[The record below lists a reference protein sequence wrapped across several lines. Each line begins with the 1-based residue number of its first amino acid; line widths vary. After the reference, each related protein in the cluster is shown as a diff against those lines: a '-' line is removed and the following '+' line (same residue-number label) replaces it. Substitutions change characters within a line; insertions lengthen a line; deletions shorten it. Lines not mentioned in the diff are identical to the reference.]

1 MKENNFFVK
10 YVTKKKEENKIME
23 ACKRRA
29 KFASKLYGSGS
40 PLTLLLLLLPHCT
53 PHVHAS
59 SSSSFTKTKT
69 INLVINIICKA
80 EVKEFK
86 KDKAI
91 SI

>member
-1 MKENNFFVK
+1 
-10 YVTKKKEENKIME
+10 ME

-40 PLTLLLLLLPHCT
+40 PLTLLLLLPHCT

-69 INLVINIICKA
+69 INLVINKICKA